1 MLGIGFTR
9 ASGVGVAGPAKRGIA
24 MNLQEQK
31 DRALTFLK
39 NLEKPDPQVLD
50 GLLADAFEFEMMGRL
65 PGVGPIKGKA
75 TFLKA
80 MPATLQGMFP
90 NGLNLKFHT
99 VVAEGPHVAIQAE
112 SDTVAGNG
120 KKYANRYHFYFRF
133 DGDRIGQV
141 REYNDTNH
149 VREVFMS

>member
-1 MLGIGFTR
+1 
-9 ASGVGVAGPAKRGIA
+9 

-39 NLEKPDPQVLD
+39 NLEKPDVKVLD
-50 GLLADAFEFEMMGRL
+50 GLLANDVEFEMMGRL
-65 PGVGPIKGKA
+65 PGVAPIKGKDSL
-75 TFLKA
+75 LKGL
-80 MPATLQGMFP
+80 PPTLTQMFP

-99 VVAEGPHVAIQAE
+99 VIAEGPHVAIQAE
-112 SDTVAGNG
+112 SGTVAGNG

-133 DGDRIGQV
+133 DGDKIAQI

>member
-1 MLGIGFTR
+1 
-9 ASGVGVAGPAKRGIA
+9 

-39 NLEKPDPQVLD
+39 NLEKPDPKELD
-50 GLLADAFEFEMMGRL
+50 SLLANDVEFEMMGRL
-65 PGVGPIKGKA
+65 PGVAPIRGKDALLKGLPV
-75 TFLKA
+75 TLK
-80 MPATLQGMFP
+80 QMFP

-99 VVAEGPHVAIQAE
+99 VIAESNHVAVQAE
-112 SDTVAGNG
+112 SDTTAANG
-120 KKYANRYHFYFRF
+120 KKYANRYHFFFRF
-133 DGDRIGQV
+133 DGDKIGQI

>member
-1 MLGIGFTR
+1 
-9 ASGVGVAGPAKRGIA
+9 

-39 NLEKPDPQVLD
+39 NLDKPDPKTLETLFANDV
-50 GLLADAFEFEMMGRL
+50 EFEMMGRL
-65 PGVGPIKGKA
+65 PGVAPIKGKDA
-75 TFLKA
+75 LLKGL
-80 MPATLQGMFP
+80 PGTLKQMFP

-99 VVAEGPHVAIQAE
+99 VIAEGNQVAIQAE
-112 SDTVAGNG
+112 SDTTAGNG

-133 DGDRIGQV
+133 DGDKIGQI

>member
-1 MLGIGFTR
+1 
-9 ASGVGVAGPAKRGIA
+9 

-39 NLEKPDPQVLD
+39 NLEKPDVKVLE
-50 GLLADAFEFEMMGRL
+50 GLLADDVEFEMMGRL
-65 PGVGPIKGKA
+65 PGVAPIRGKA
-75 TFLKA
+75 ALLKGL
-80 MPATLQGMFP
+80 PPTLTQMFP
-90 NGLNLKFHT
+90 NGLNIKFHT
-99 VVAEGPHVAIQAE
+99 VIAAGPHVAIQAE

-133 DGDRIGQV
+133 EGDKIAQL
-141 REYNDTNH
+141 REYNDVNH

>member
-1 MLGIGFTR
+1 
-9 ASGVGVAGPAKRGIA
+9 

-39 NLEKPDPQVLD
+39 NLDKPDPKTLES
-50 GLLADAFEFEMMGRL
+50 LLANDVEFEMMGHL
-65 PGVGPIKGKA
+65 PGVAPIRGKDTLLKGLPV
-75 TFLKA
+75 TLK
-80 MPATLQGMFP
+80 QMFP

-99 VVAEGPHVAIQAE
+99 VIAEANHVAIQAE
-112 SDTVAGNG
+112 SDTTAGNG

-133 DGDRIGQV
+133 DGDKIGQV